1 MLIKNSPSSIFLFN
15 ENSQLQG
22 ILHDS
27 TKLKRMLHHLPYQ
40 WGFNKLKEDDFDEQD
55 LDDDE
60 FEEDE
65 FDDEEMEDDII
76 IFDDEE

>member
-1 MLIKNSPSSIFLFN
+1 MLMKNSSTSIFLFN

-40 WGFNKLKEDDFDEQD
+40 WGFNKLKEDDFDEQE
-55 LDDDE
+55 LDDD
-60 FEEDE
+60 FDEEE
-65 FDDEEMEDDII
+65 FDDEEMEEDDII